1 MSVAVGV
8 AAVDGL
14 ALETDSRTIQQRADH
29 PEHYRVLS
37 DSAEKLFVLGGR
49 FITATYGMAMI
60 GERTIRGHME
70 EFAVHLP
77 SDLTEY
83 ADALA
88 EFFHQKLSDV
98 TPARRGD
105 LSVYEIGFPLGF
117 LVGGYDGSGVGRFI
131 DIKVRASAQPEVTD
145 TGVSTENPGHAPR
158 GQVDAI
164 ERMLHGVDWTA
175 VDLGRISIGDD
186 LRRQLENLHYD
197 ILIPTTV
204 DDASAF
210 AGFLVQTQIGMQSRH
225 DGTMAKPKEVPG
237 AGGAVRVAALTRGG
251 TEWVQNQGRPLVKTI
266 SRRLSLGHVD
276 EAQ

>member
-14 ALETDSRTIQQRADH
+14 ALATDSRTIQQRADH

-37 DSAEKLFVLGGR
+37 DSAEKLFILGDR
-49 FITATYGMAMI
+49 FAIATYGMATI
-60 GERTIRGHME
+60 DEKTIRGHME
-70 EFAVHLP
+70 DFAVNLP
-77 SDLTEY
+77 ADLMEC
-83 ADALA
+83 AEALGA
-88 EFFHQKLSDV
+88 FFHQKLSDV
-98 TPARRGD
+98 TPPRRGD

-117 LVGGYDGSGVGRFI
+117 LVGGYDSDGIGRFV
-131 DIKVRASAQPEVTD
+131 DVKVRASAQPEVKD
-145 TGVSTENPGHAPR
+145 TGISTENPGHAPR

-175 VDLGRISIGDD
+175 VDVGRIVIGDD
-186 LRRQLENLHYD
+186 LRRQLEGLHYD

-204 DDASAF
+204 DDAAAF

-237 AGGAVRVAALTRGG
+237 AGGAVRVTAITRGG
-251 TEWVQNQGRPLVKTI
+251 TEWVRNQGRPLVKAT
-266 SRRLSLGHVD
+266 SRRLPLGRAG